1 MRNNDPRAALVVF
14 VNGVERQDGT
24 VVLDA
29 TDPGWTLGMGIFE
42 TLRTYDG
49 RLFALDAHLERLC
62 ASAMA
67 MGMADPP
74 LAAIAEDLH
83 AACARAKED
92 ISVRVTI
99 TAGGTRVVVGRSLPD
114 VPQPFRCA
122 TRMFVPPVWLDG
134 TVKHVSRAYSRTAV
148 TDAGVDEVLWTD
160 TEGCLLEGTRS
171 NLFAVRDGVLLTPP
185 LDGRILAGVTREAL
199 IDAADDAGI
208 PVELR
213 PLHQDEPFDELYA
226 SSTLKELTG
235 IDELDG
241 VEAPGSGP
249 VGQAVTAAFR
259 SALG

>member
-1 MRNNDPRAALVVF
+1 MRNGDARAALVVF
-14 VNGVERQDGT
+14 VDGVERHDGT
-24 VVLDA
+24 VVLEA
-29 TDPGWTLGMGIFE
+29 MDPGWTLGMGIFE

-49 RLFALDAHLERLC
+49 RLFALDAHLDRLS

-74 LAAIAEDLH
+74 LAAIVDELH
-83 AACARAKED
+83 AVCARVDQD
-92 ISVRVTI
+92 IGVRVTL
-99 TAGGTRVVVGRSLPD
+99 TAGGARVVVGRSLPP
-114 VPQPFRCA
+114 VPHPFRCA
-122 TRMFVPPVWLDG
+122 TRMFVPPPWLDG

-148 TDAGVDEVLWTD
+148 SDADVDEVIWTD
-160 TEGCLLEGTRS
+160 AEGCLLEGTRS

-199 IDAADDAGI
+199 IDAAEDAGI
-208 PVELR
+208 PVQIR
-213 PLHQDEPFDELYA
+213 PIQQGEALDELYA

-249 VGQAVTAAFR
+249 IGRAVMAAFH
-259 SALG
+259 SAIQ